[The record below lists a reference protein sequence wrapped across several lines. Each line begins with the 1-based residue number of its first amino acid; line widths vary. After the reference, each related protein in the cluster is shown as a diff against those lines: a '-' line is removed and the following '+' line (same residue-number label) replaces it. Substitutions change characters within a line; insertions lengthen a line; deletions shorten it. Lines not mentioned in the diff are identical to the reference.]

1 MKKDDVEWAV
11 AKLKVLLELLIE
23 INAGAQPNTWR
34 ESNDRIWVLTD
45 AMEPL
50 VDGLCEYIEGGGEV

>member
-11 AKLKVLLELLIE
+11 TKLKVLLELLIE
-23 INAGAQPNTWR
+23 SNAGAQPNTWR
-34 ESNDRIWVLTD
+34 ESNGRIWVLAD

-50 VDGLCEYIEGGGEV
+50 VDDLCEYIEGGGEV